1 MGRKQSKIIKKVRK
15 KLPWTSHLLDDIG
28 VALDLNLPSQIPTS
42 IPKGSKCTV
51 CKGSKNI
58 CGKTKCPL
66 LSRLDAY
73 LKLEP
78 MMERKEIE
86 GASPPGVFVGRIGY
100 PKVYVGPLVPP
111 FYGDTSLFDT
121 PEQWFGKSM
130 DEIVRFRLRLIRG
143 KIRADVRDPYENGM
157 VEETRL
163 TALSEKPV
171 EIELNLKSKPSKR
184 FVLSDSVQPI
194 GPSAIVKK
202 LKVGNVKLNHHIEN
216 AYYDTDLKSS
226 EAILNIYNDGISVTK
241 IQKALSLGAFGLEKK
256 RRLVPTRWSITAVDS
271 IISQKMMDKV
281 RKQPIINE
289 FRVYESNYLDNRFEI
304 LMIPEAWKYETMEA
318 WYPGTIWNPDR
329 HQIHIYGDSE
339 GYGGRSNY
347 ASIGGCYYA
356 ARLAVNE
363 ALMKEKRQATVIIMR
378 EAHPGYIM
386 PVGVWQVRE
395 NVRNALKQRPLKYNN
410 LKEALSRINSKLDIR
425 LDNWVD
431 QSDLLKDTLYQRKLT
446 DFVMTP

>member
-1 MGRKQSKIIKKVRK
+1 MGRRQSKIIKKVKK

-28 VALDLNLPSQIPTS
+28 VALDLNLSSQIPIS
-42 IPKGSKCTV
+42 IPKGSKCTI
-51 CKGSKNI
+51 CKGSKRI
-58 CGKTKCPL
+58 CGKTKCPI
-66 LSRLDAY
+66 LSRLDTY

-111 FYGDTSLFDT
+111 FFGDTSLFDA
-121 PEQWFGKSM
+121 PEQWFGKSL

-143 KIRADVRDPYENGM
+143 KIRADVRNPYGNRM
-157 VEETRL
+157 LEETRL

-171 EIELNLKSKPSKR
+171 EIELNLKSKPRKR
-184 FVLSDSVQPI
+184 FILSDSVQPI
-194 GPSAIVKK
+194 GPSAVVKK
-202 LKVGNVKLNHHIEN
+202 LKVGNVKVNYQIEK

-226 EAILNIYNDGISVTK
+226 EAILNIYDEGIPVTR
-241 IQKALSLGAFGLEKK
+241 IQKALSIGAFGLEKN

-271 IISQKMMDKV
+271 IISQKMMGEL
-281 RKQPIINE
+281 RRQPIINE

-304 LMIPEAWKYETMEA
+304 LMMPETWKYETMEV

-329 HQIHIYGDSE
+329 YQIHIYGDSE
-339 GYGGRSNY
+339 GYKGRSNY

-363 ALMKEKRQATVIIMR
+363 ALIKERRQATVIIMR

-395 NVRNALKQRPLKYNN
+395 NVRNALNQKPLKYNN
-410 LKEALSRINSKLDIR
+410 LKEALSRINSRLEIG
-425 LDNWVD
+425 LDNWVN

-446 DFVMTP
+446 DFTVIH